1 MHTEGSKTI
10 VFHENAVG
18 VAESDR
24 AVITTLDENNMTI
37 GANTPVSDVVY
48 YGTRAGIG
56 TNPESFANNNNRKYF
71 VDIDQ
76 GQVCRLSQDGVTPIS
91 DAGMDK
97 YFKEVF
103 RDMIKSPQVDYAFG
117 AYDKRTDEYTLNL
130 KWTDTISVQ
139 EVGGATFTASPT
151 FTVQYTADTSAYD
164 YYIGQSLVVE
174 GQPWTDFTD
183 PNLQPGFAPTSV
195 YVSNVSGSTITLQFT
210 EEQWDNSFFDF
221 VYVGSYTA
229 RKINVYA
236 FKSIT
241 LTYSEKTKSWT
252 SFHSYIPENMTS
264 AGLDFVS
271 FKAGKLYTHD
281 DYNNPMSYYGVD
293 YPSYIDIISNMG
305 GDQVKIWKTMALK
318 ATTDDAEVVEADFL
332 IPVSSADTTGS
343 VFPISGGVEDSRG
356 NLSTG
361 TTFIS
366 KENQLYSEY
375 MRSGTGTDYTG
386 YIEGDKVRGYWVYTR
401 FKINSGISK
410 IYKII
415 SASFDFLMSNYTR

>member
-1 MHTEGSKTI
+1 
-10 VFHENAVG
+10 
-18 VAESDR
+18 
-24 AVITTLDENNMTI
+24 
-37 GANTPVSDVVY
+37 
-48 YGTRAGIG
+48 
-56 TNPESFANNNNRKYF
+56 
-71 VDIDQ
+71 
-76 GQVCRLSQDGVTPIS
+76 
-91 DAGMDK
+91 MDK

-210 EEQWDNSFFDF
+210 EEQWDNSNFDF
-221 VYVGSYTA
+221 VYLGSYPA

-252 SFHSYIPENMTS
+252 SFHSYVPENITS
-264 AGLDFVS
+264 AGLNFVS

-318 ATTDDAEVVEADFL
+318 ATTEDAELDETDFL
-332 IPVSSADTTGS
+332 IAIDTVDTTGTDES
-343 VFPISGGVEDSRG
+343 IPGGVCQAVGRRR
-356 NLSTG
+356 LSLSKG
-361 TTFIS
+361 TS
-366 KENQLYSEY
+366 EN
-375 MRSGTGTDYTG
+375 RDHG
-386 YIEGDKVRGYWVYTR
+386 
-401 FKINSGISK
+401 F
-410 IYKII
+410 
-415 SASFDFLMSNYTR
+415 SFD